1 MKKNTTPTLHDAVFK
16 QFLTHPETAR
26 DFLDIHLPT
35 ALRKLCDLNTLQLA
49 SGSFI
54 EDDLRPYYSDVLY
67 SLKAGNGDGYVYCL
81 IEHQSSPDKHMAFR
95 LMRYAI
101 AAMQRHLDAGHK
113 TLPLVIPVL
122 FYQGKVSP
130 YPYSM
135 SWLDEFETPEYARTL
150 YSENFPLVD
159 ITIIPDD
166 EIMQHRRMAIL
177 ELLQKHIRQRDLTE
191 LLDQLTTLLLGGNTT
206 QEQLVSVINYMLQ
219 AGESRDPA
227 TLINT
232 LASRVPQHEE
242 ALMTIAEQLRLE
254 GEQRGIQK
262 GLQLG
267 EQKGRI
273 EGREEGERE
282 AALKIARTMLASG
295 LDRAMVMQ
303 MTGLSETELANIR
316 H

>member
-26 DFLDIHLPT
+26 DFLDIHLPP

-67 SLKAGNGDGYVYCL
+67 SLKAGNGYGYVYCL
-81 IEHQSSPDKHMAFR
+81 IEHQSTPDKHMAFR

-101 AAMQRHLDAGHK
+101 AAMQRHIDAGHK

-150 YSENFPLVD
+150 YGENFPLVD

-206 QEQLVSVINYMLQ
+206 QEQLISVINYMLQ
-219 AGESRDPA
+219 AGESLDPA
-227 TLINT
+227 ALINT

-242 ALMTIAEQLRLE
+242 TLMTIAEKLRLE

-267 EQKGRI
+267 EQKGRQ
-273 EGREEGERE
+273 EGRQEGERE

-303 MTGLSETELANIR
+303 MTGLTESELAQIR